1 MQKIWTICF
10 TAYIIITIFY
20 FSLFQKNKK
29 KNHGHKKKKQKKR
42 QQRTVYDDN
51 IVGDLQPYRE
61 LDFDIAWES
70 YWAQYGEYLVWEGW
84 INKYPEQIDF
94 NEYRGMPCV
103 SEVEVTADGEMI
115 IEKSPGRFSDEV
127 LSPTDVKDFSEEN
140 SAICV
145 KIENEQ
151 DLSNSETV
159 VKEHIP
165 NETFDKDSQVELNTC
180 NVNNHNKSS
189 TGSYSGFQTSYNKA
203 IESTMKNRKET
214 EEDNTNL
221 NIETAEANN
230 IANQNAEMVHMMH
243 CYSFGPGQSS
253 QLENH
258 VTEEDDE
265 QTCYSSGPCQS
276 SELENHVTEEDID
289 QTKEDVEWQDL
300 WNEHYTENYWYYY
313 SQFEVEFKKLQL
325 RVNDNVT
332 DQSFQISDSQ
342 GQECDPE
349 YSVLTGEDTSEPCDT
364 LTEKSCLPKSS
375 LKDKE
380 VTVEDISGSSK
391 LAENTTE
398 SISKANLEI
407 CKNNTQLQDTV
418 EHECSCEEPV
428 TENDSLSDKLQGT
441 CCITSTS
448 DESYQVCST
457 VTMSELK
464 LNDNHQHVKDSH
476 AISNVSGRY
485 VDNVDDYHGC
495 VDNVSGRYL
504 DNAGDCHGCL
514 ENVSERYVDNAG
526 DCHGC
531 SDNLTD
537 IAPGDSISGII
548 EDGDDNSEPCD
559 GSGGGKRKQKNKT
572 VQSTNII
579 SGLSYN
585 KPLYIPDLIL
595 KLYISIHFFY
605 MSYFPYD
612 G

>member
-1 MQKIWTICF
+1 
-10 TAYIIITIFY
+10 
-20 FSLFQKNKK
+20 
-29 KNHGHKKKKQKKR
+29 
-42 QQRTVYDDN
+42 
-51 IVGDLQPYRE
+51 
-61 LDFDIAWES
+61 
-70 YWAQYGEYLVWEGW
+70 
-84 INKYPEQIDF
+84 
-94 NEYRGMPCV
+94 MPCV
-103 SEVEVTADGEMI
+103 SEVEVTPDGEMI

-140 SAICV
+140 SALCA

-159 VKEHIP
+159 VEERIP
-165 NETFDKDSQVELNTC
+165 NETSDEDSQVELNNC

-214 EEDNTNL
+214 KEDNTNL
-221 NIETAEANN
+221 NVETAEANN

-258 VTEEDDE
+258 VTEEDNE
-265 QTCYSSGPCQS
+265 QTCYSSGPGQS
-276 SELENHVTEEDID
+276 SQLENYVTEEDID

-325 RVNDNVT
+325 RINDKVT
-332 DQSFQISDSQ
+332 DQSMQILDSQ

-349 YSVLTGEDTSEPCDT
+349 YSVLTGEDNSEPCDT
-364 LTEKSCLPKSS
+364 LNEKYFVQSDLN
-375 LKDKE
+375 DKE
-380 VTVEDISGSSK
+380 VMTVEDNSGSDYT

-398 SISKANLEI
+398 SISKTNLET
-407 CKNNTQLQDTV
+407 CKDDTQLQDTA
-418 EHECSCEEPV
+418 EHECICEELL
-428 TENDSLSDKLQGT
+428 TEDNSQSDQVQGT
-441 CCITSTS
+441 CCIAINS
-448 DESYQVCST
+448 DKSYQTCST

-464 LNDNHQHVKDSH
+464 LNDNHQHINDSH
-476 AISNVSGRY
+476 TSSNVSGRY
-485 VDNVDDYHGC
+485 VDNAGDCLSCVENVSERYVDNVVDCHGC
-495 VDNVSGRYL
+495 VDNVSG
-504 DNAGDCHGCL
+504 
-514 ENVSERYVDNAG
+514 RYVDNAG

-537 IAPGDSISGII
+537 LAPGGCTSGIT

-572 VQSTNII
+572 VKSTNSN

-585 KPLYIPDLIL
+585 KPWAH
-595 KLYISIHFFY
+595 S
-605 MSYFPYD
+605 
-612 G
+612 